1 LVTLEDQAF
10 WLSVSRLRIRARS
23 SGCARPATG
32 QVVFA
37 PGSVMN
43 SRRLII
49 LATYVGRNRTGTNT
63 ESGRASDVR
72 FGSKADSSSA
82 ATNVR

>member
-1 LVTLEDQAF
+1 MVTLEDQAF

-23 SGCARPATG
+23 SGCSRPATG

-43 SRRLII
+43 SRRLI
-49 LATYVGRNRTGTNT
+49 LATYFGRDRNGSNT

-72 FGSKADSSSA
+72 FGSEADSSSA